1 MYGTS
6 APISI
11 SSPNRYRDVQFST
24 SLAIGRINELV
35 DQDIFIFYMK
45 RHREL
50 SHVVKQLRIGN
61 IDAASIILKKQSRD
75 MILPRYS
82 ICLLHAEILSIC
94 DFNSS
99 YHSILGKIGACKT
112 ITANMKTIKDSKAIC
127 TSLLDSITLELHNVA
142 TRASPTGSWDLDS
155 SANHF
160 ESLFW
165 KYWNIDVECCTA
177 ELLLMQGILQVLLGR
192 PLKGAVYQQLN

>member
-11 SSPNRYRDVQFST
+11 SSPNRYRDVQFPS

-35 DQDIFIFYMK
+35 NQDVFIFYMK

-61 IDAASIILKKQSRD
+61 IDAASVILKKQSRD
-75 MILPRYS
+75 LILPRYS

-94 DFNSS
+94 EFHSN
-99 YHSILGKIGACKT
+99 YHSILAKIGACKT
-112 ITANMKTIKDSKAIC
+112 ITANISNIKDSKAIC
-127 TSLLDSITLELHNVA
+127 TSLSDSITLELHKVA
-142 TRASPTGSWDLDS
+142 TRASPTGSWDLES
-155 SANHF
+155 PANHF

-165 KYWNIDVECCTA
+165 KYWNIDLECCAA

-192 PLKGAVYQQLN
+192 PLKGAVYQPLI